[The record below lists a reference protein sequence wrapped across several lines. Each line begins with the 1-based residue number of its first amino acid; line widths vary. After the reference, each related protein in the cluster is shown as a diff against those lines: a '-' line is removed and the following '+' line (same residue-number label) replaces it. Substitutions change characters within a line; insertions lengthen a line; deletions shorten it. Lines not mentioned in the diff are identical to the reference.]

1 MENMLTPDNTYPFE
15 DVTLKTPKAIQGGTY
30 SSKLNLDGN
39 PIIVQTPKCV
49 TKNGIHTTIKQMYC
63 DILMNKNHEEFIEW
77 LRKFQER
84 VREIILNNADN
95 WFHTTPSLD
104 EIEYNW
110 NGI

>member
-63 DILMNKNHEEFIEW
+63 DILMNKNHEYY
-77 LRKFQER
+77 LQ
-84 VREIILNNADN
+84 V
-95 WFHTTPSLD
+95 
-104 EIEYNW
+104 
-110 NGI
+110 